1 MDEELVGLAAG
12 GAALFMMAIVFAL
25 VLLAI
30 ASMWKVFT
38 KAGQPGWGA
47 LVPIYNY
54 LLLIRIV
61 GRPDIWLLFLLIPLV
76 NIVIGIILTIDLAKS
91 FGKDTAYAIGLIIL
105 PVVFW
110 PMLGFGSARY
120 VGPAAATAAAA
131 AVNVS
136 PGTSG
141 QQS

>member
-1 MDEELVGLAAG
+1 
-12 GAALFMMAIVFAL
+12 MMAIVCAF
-25 VLLAI
+25 VVLAI

-61 GRPDIWLLFLLIPLV
+61 GRPDIWVLFMLIPLV
-76 NIVIGIILTIDLAKS
+76 NIVIGIIVLIDLAKS
-91 FGKDTAYAIGLIIL
+91 FGKDVAYAIGLIVL

-120 VGPAAATAAAA
+120 VGPAAATAGG
-131 AVNVS
+131 NVS
-136 PGTSG
+136 AGAAG
-141 QQS
+141 Q